1 MAVGLA
7 GCGYLGIALE
17 TVSGTYVPPTK
28 FIPIRSESL
37 AYQQDTVWR
46 RPIAGTVDVTAA
58 IPGNVHVE
66 GDIEVEVTPDIAVYF
81 HHIMRGALLKT
92 GAGPYVYTYTGV
104 CGATGANTASG
115 KTASITVVRNSGEVF
130 GYVGCLVGQAS
141 YTVDNGALV
150 ATYSIVGNDES
161 EEADPT
167 PTWPTAIPFG
177 AGEISLEIPTATP
190 IFDTEGF
197 DCTINDNAEPQFR
210 MVTGAGARGARFVK
224 FGEREVTLSVDRDF
238 DTRADYDA
246 YKAYT
251 AQSITWKATKSAN
264 EEMTFLMGAAI
275 KDSYEVG
282 LSGQADLVRA
292 SISYQGIRAASG
304 NAYSMIIKSAE
315 NIA

>member
-7 GCGYLGIALE
+7 GCGFLGIALE
-17 TVSGTYVPPTK
+17 TVSGTYVAPTK

-37 AYQQDTVWR
+37 NYMQDTVWR

-66 GDIEVEVTPDIAVYF
+66 GDVELEVTPDVAVYF
-81 HHIMRGALLKT
+81 HHIMRGALVKT

-115 KTASITVVRNSGEVF
+115 KTASITVVRNGQVF

-141 YTVDNGALV
+141 YSVDSGALV
-150 ATYSIVGNDES
+150 ATYSIVGNDEAS
-161 EEADPT
+161 QSVPT
-167 PTWPTAIPFG
+167 PTWPTSIPFG
-177 AGEISLEIPTATP
+177 AGEIALEIPTGAQ

-197 DCTINDNAEPQFR
+197 DTTINDNAEPQYR

-246 YKAYT
+246 FKAYT
-251 AQSITWKATKSAN
+251 AQSVTWKATKSAS
-264 EEMTFLMGAAI
+264 EDMTFLMGAAI

-304 NAYSMIIKSAE
+304 NAYSMVIKTAE
-315 NIA
+315 SIT

>member
-7 GCGYLGIALE
+7 GCGFLGIALE

-46 RPIAGTVDVTAA
+46 RPIAQTVDITAA

-66 GDIEVEVTPDIAVYF
+66 GDIEVEVTPDIAIYF
-81 HHIMRGALLKT
+81 HHIMRGALVKT
-92 GAGPYVYTYTGV
+92 GAAPYIYTYTGV

-115 KTASITVVRNSGEVF
+115 KTASITVVRNGQVF

-141 YTVDNGALV
+141 YSVDSGALV
-150 ATYSIVGNDES
+150 ATYSVIGTDEAS
-161 EEADPT
+161 QTLPT
-167 PTWPTAIPFG
+167 ATWPTAIPFG

-197 DCTINDNAEPQFR
+197 DVTINDNAEPQYR

-224 FGEREVTLSVDRDF
+224 FGEREVTMSVDRDF

-246 YKAYT
+246 FKAYT
-251 AQSITWKATKSAN
+251 AQSITWTATKSAN
-264 EEMTFLMGAAI
+264 ENMTMLMAASI

-292 SISYQGIRAASG
+292 SVSYQAIRAASG
-304 NAYSMIIKSAE
+304 NAYQMVIKSAE
-315 NIA
+315 NVT